1 MNKTDFA
8 ILSFIRSKN
17 SPVDVLSVIN
27 HFYRHEKWN
36 PTDLS
41 ARIEHLLSVRLISTK
56 LRCEPFA
63 NTCVSIT
70 GNGVNEMDE
79 YSTQQEDMKFLQ
91 TELTRQAAASESAAL
106 SAERIVKTAQE
117 ETNRARLEAA
127 AARKDADKAN
137 RISVLMLIATV
148 ANVIIA
154 AFSLFRK

>member
-1 MNKTDFA
+1 M
-8 ILSFIRSKN
+8 
-17 SPVDVLSVIN
+17 
-27 HFYRHEKWN
+27 
-36 PTDLS
+36 
-41 ARIEHLLSVRLISTK
+41 
-56 LRCEPFA
+56 
-63 NTCVSIT
+63 IT

-106 SAERIVKTAQE
+106 SAERLVKTAQE

>member
-8 ILSFIRSKN
+8 ILSFIRSKD
-17 SPVDVLSVIN
+17 SPVEVLSVIN
-27 HFYRHEKWN
+27 HFYRHKKWD
-36 PTDLS
+36 PTDLL

-63 NTCVSIT
+63 NTRVSIT
-70 GNGVNEMDE
+70 GYGVNEMDE
-79 YSTQQEDMKFLQ
+79 YSSQQEDMKFLQ

-106 SAERIVKTAQE
+106 SAERLVKTAQE
-117 ETNRARLEAA
+117 EASRARLEAV

-137 RISVLMLIATV
+137 RISILMLIATV

-154 AFSLFRK
+154 AFALFWK